1 MKKFLKQF
9 DSFESAFYQWLKS
22 LDNKH
27 DPEDLPTTPT
37 NGRFA
42 EWLNNLGYLEDD
54 DLKMDGAEINADL
67 EKIKD
72 IAPKLYNLLRCKST
86 VKNIQ
91 RKCELSCTNQK
102 MERKKRKRGKLK
114 WQNLKI

>member
-1 MKKFLKQF
+1 MAYKKKTK
-9 DSFESAFYQWLKS
+9 DCYAIEGNCGYGW
-22 LDNKH
+22 DIECNC
-27 DPEDLPTTPT
+27 ED
-37 NGRFA
+37 R
-42 EWLNNLGYLEDD
+42 
-54 DLKMDGAEINADL
+54 
-67 EKIKD
+67 
-72 IAPKLYNLLRCKST
+72 RCKST